1 MPSRLRPWRRVAPV
15 AAALALTLA
24 VAACGDDDSGGGASA
39 KAASDAKP
47 ASSELASVCPNPL
60 VVQTD
65 WFPEPEHGGLYELIG
80 PNGKQNAKDGV
91 YSGEIANTGLTLEIR
106 AGGPFL
112 GGQSTSAQMYA
123 DPAIHMGYV
132 ATDELVKESGKTPL
146 VAVVSP
152 LDRSPQMI
160 MWDPSAFPNITSFA
174 DIKATGAPVLYFEG
188 SAYMDFL
195 IGKGLLD
202 RKQVDASYDGS
213 PSRFV
218 TEKVFQQGFAS
229 NEPFKYE
236 HDIKEWMKPVKY
248 LLIDDA
254 GFRIY
259 PSSLAVKPDFMDK
272 RAACLAK
279 IVPLMQKSEVD
290 YVKDPKPVNDM
301 LLGYV
306 KAMASFWTLSP
317 EGNANAVKVM
327 LDEHI
332 VSNGSDATLG
342 NFDMPR
348 VQSLIDQLVPIYDKL
363 GIDSVKKGVEAA
375 DVVTNKFI
383 DPSIGL

>member
-1 MPSRLRPWRRVAPV
+1 
-15 AAALALTLA
+15 
-24 VAACGDDDSGGGASA
+24 
-39 KAASDAKP
+39 
-47 ASSELASVCPNPL
+47 
-60 VVQTD
+60 
-65 WFPEPEHGGLYELIG
+65 
-80 PNGKQNAKDGV
+80 
-91 YSGEIANTGLTLEIR
+91 
-106 AGGPFL
+106 
-112 GGQSTSAQMYA
+112 
-123 DPAIHMGYV
+123 
-132 ATDELVKESGKTPL
+132 
-146 VAVVSP
+146 
-152 LDRSPQMI
+152 MI

-332 VSNGSDATLG
+332 VANGSDATLG

-363 GIDSVKKGVEAA
+363 GIDSVKKGVAAA